1 MPERTSY
8 APGTPSWVDLGSP
21 DTAASAAFYGEMFG
35 WDAAM
40 DPRPEAGG
48 YGMFMIGD
56 KTVAG
61 LGPQMNP
68 DMPPFWAVYITVAN
82 ADETAAKVT
91 ANGGTVVVPPMDV
104 FDAGRMG
111 VAQDSVGSFI
121 SFWEPREH
129 IGCQLVNE
137 AGTFSWSELATTDLA
152 GAQTFY
158 SSVFGLGVNLEMAG
172 EAASIF
178 TVDGNVACG
187 AHTAGPGE
195 FPAWSVWFA
204 VEDCDERAAKA
215 AELGGTILMPP
226 NDMDFGRGAVIADPQ
241 GAVFGVAAV
250 RPEMQA
256 D

>member
-21 DTAASAAFYGEMFG
+21 DTAASAAFYGELFG

-68 DMPPFWAVYITVAN
+68 DLPPFWAVYITVAD
-82 ADETAAKVT
+82 ADETAAKVA
-91 ANGGTVVVPPMDV
+91 ANGGTVIVPPMDI

-121 SFWEPREH
+121 SFWQPREH

-137 AGTFSWSELATTDLA
+137 PGTFSL
-152 GAQTFY
+152 
-158 SSVFGLGVNLEMAG
+158 
-172 EAASIF
+172 
-178 TVDGNVACG
+178 
-187 AHTAGPGE
+187 
-195 FPAWSVWFA
+195 
-204 VEDCDERAAKA
+204 ERARNH
-215 AELGGTILMPP
+215 GH
-226 NDMDFGRGAVIADPQ
+226 RRRC
-241 GAVFGVAAV
+241 GVLLERV
-250 RPEMQA
+250 RPRRQRGDGGRRCFHLHGRRQRCVRRA
-256 D
+256 HRRAG